1 MVNGDAWAQYAARRG
16 QDLPPDIRHLV
27 AGLYRLAVG
36 SSSDVDG
43 LAAALAGGLDPDV
56 LARAVEVLVA
66 AFGLPVWTRAAWR
79 LPGGAAPSGGDDA
92 AALAATH
99 YAADGD
105 AVPEPIQEL
114 ARRHPELTELFVH
127 TRQSLLEPP
136 GLDPGVRE
144 LLLGLLSAQAG
155 YLDGA
160 RRHVR
165 RALDAGLPR
174 AALADALTC
183 VLLTHGA
190 AAWEAYGRALWEAA
204 AEPGASA
211 CDDAVC

>member
-1 MVNGDAWAQYAARRG
+1 MVNGDAWAEYAAGRAG
-16 QDLPPDIRHLV
+16 DLPPDIRHLV

-36 SSSDVDG
+36 SSSDVDD

-56 LARAVEVLVA
+56 LARSVEVLVA
-66 AFGLPVWTRAAWR
+66 ALGVPRWTRAAWR
-79 LPGGAAPSGGDDA
+79 LPGPAAPSGGDAA

-114 ARRHPELTELFVH
+114 ARRCPELTELFVH
-127 TRQSLLEPP
+127 TRQSLLNPP
-136 GLDPGVRE
+136 GLDPAVRE
-144 LLLGLLSAQAG
+144 LFLGLLSAQGG

-183 VLLTHGA
+183 AVLTHGA
-190 AAWEAYGRALWEAA
+190 AAWEAYGRALWAVSTAGRAA
-204 AEPGASA
+204 P
-211 CDDAVC
+211 DDAEA